1 VHGAVAK
8 ITEARQN
15 YRELTALKEASKAI
29 RTPFAIFR
37 GQVIARACMIF

>member
-8 ITEARQN
+8 VTEAHQN

-29 RTPFAIFR
+29 RTPIAIFT
-37 GQVIARACMIF
+37 G